1 VVKRLLADE
10 ELDGLG
16 AGAFLDAARYA
27 AERNAILPAS
37 EDELEAELR
46 TAYLNPQLE
55 DDD

>member
-1 VVKRLLADE
+1 MVKRLLADE
-10 ELDGLG
+10 SLDALG

-37 EDELEAELR
+37 EEELEAELR
-46 TAYLNPQLE
+46 TAYLNPHQE